1 MSTPYNDQW
10 VLERPPQEPHEHEPS
25 REAQQPHTLRERGRG
40 AQEAAARSALRRR
53 ARKRPRWIDRDT

>member
-10 VLERPPQEPHEHEPS
+10 VLRRPPQEPHEHDAS
-25 REAQQPHTLRERGRG
+25 REAQPPHDLRERGRG
-40 AQEAAARSALRRR
+40 AHEAAPPALRRR